1 MSSKKESELNDLENS
16 QSVHTAKTKQNKTKA
31 SLYYVNLI
39 LIKKIKH
46 IFLLIHILI
55 TRVFGEREYILESYW
70 LEFKFMIHLIYT
82 SDKLG

>member
-1 MSSKKESELNDLENS
+1 M
-16 QSVHTAKTKQNKTKA
+16 
-31 SLYYVNLI
+31 
-39 LIKKIKH
+39 
-46 IFLLIHILI
+46 LIHILI